1 MKRIK
6 KILIVVMM
14 MWGLCAAA
22 QTPRITITKFEHNP
36 LSIIGKMDPVRDAN
50 GDDCAVIRF
59 FVSDRYFSIDEA
71 LRTDTLIGELRTWIP
86 KRTKR
91 LTIRHEGMLPLVG
104 YEIPMLIES
113 KNTYEATVEAVVTTK
128 VEKNKPAIN
137 KKPRTSGVYLGAGY
151 NVMSMSG
158 PSFALGLDVS
168 HHQIEIGGVF
178 GLNKTDDIYFYD
190 EEGNLLSA
198 YNYQPLR
205 LQMRYGYD
213 LQLSNFLSLAPQV
226 GIAYNSANGK
236 AVSGIVNTN
245 EKYQKIN
252 SISMLGAVR
261 LTMAF
266 SRHFK
271 LQITPEYDFG
281 VSKNLN
287 CKWVG
292 DIDKTVKSWT
302 DGFNL
307 NVGLMVLF

>member
-59 FVSDRYFSIDEA
+59 FVSDRYFRIDEA

-86 KRTKR
+86 KGTKR

-113 KNTYEATVEAVVTTK
+113 KNTYEATVEAVVTTNI
-128 VEKNKPAIN
+128 V
-137 KKPRTSGVYLGAGY
+137 KKESAVVKKAKTTSVYLGIGY
-151 NVMSMSG
+151 NVVSITG
-158 PSFALGLDVS
+158 PSLGLGLDIN
-168 HHQIEIGGVF
+168 HHQIEVGGVL
-178 GLNKTDDIYFYD
+178 GLSKTDDLFFYD
-190 EEGNLLSA
+190 EEGYLLSA

-213 LQLSNFLSLAPQV
+213 LQLSDFLNIAPQV
-226 GIAYNSANGK
+226 GVAYNSASGK
-236 AVSGIVNTN
+236 AVTGIANKN

-252 SISMLGAVR
+252 SVSMLGAVR
-261 LTMAF
+261 LSMAL
-266 SRHFK
+266 SRNFK

-287 CKWVG
+287 CEWIG
-292 DIDKTVKSWT
+292 DINKSVKSWT
-302 DGFNL
+302 EGFNI
-307 NVGLMVLF
+307 NVGLMVFF